1 MNNNSY
7 ILEPEKYLCYKSM
20 VKYERLSNLIND
32 YYKNSD
38 SNQIELYIDV
48 SSFIDQLIKKADQ
61 MQNKI
66 NTGDNLFISAW
77 ILNMCA
83 HYRRFFRTRYSVET
97 TIFLICRDIGNNG
110 SEFRRLINC
119 VEYDRGMASEAWT
132 TIFNYNMDIIND
144 VILYVPNMEIVRTN
158 YDFNSKALYI
168 MNMRQN
174 DDIPAMI
181 ISDDMINLQLCATT
195 PKDVCVLIPSKSGSE
210 DNSAL
215 LGQKDA
221 VSYYISKK
229 RISSAALFESDPY
242 FYIPLMGAMSGCKNR
257 GFKSIYSISQT
268 VSAINKLFSDGLIS
282 PGNPTSVDRVIMLIS
297 SMYPKRAINNK
308 QIVDRFNCLS
318 AAIQSMFFFNNIIG
332 DQMDI
337 NQYGRMI
344 NLYNPAAVKEIVSK
358 VFVNHEIDLNNL

>member
-7 ILEPEKYLCYKSM
+7 MLEPEKYLCYKSM

-132 TIFNYNMDIIND
+132 TIFNYNMDIIKD

-158 YDFNSKALYI
+158 YDFNSKASYI

-174 DDIPAMI
+174 NIPAMI
-181 ISDDMINLQLCATT
+181 ISDDMMNLQLCSTT
-195 PKDVCVLIPSKSGSE
+195 TKDVCVLIPSKSGSE

-268 VSAINKLFSDGLIS
+268 VFAINKLFSDS
-282 PGNPTSVDRVIMLIS
+282 
-297 SMYPKRAINNK
+297 
-308 QIVDRFNCLS
+308 
-318 AAIQSMFFFNNIIG
+318 
-332 DQMDI
+332 
-337 NQYGRMI
+337 
-344 NLYNPAAVKEIVSK
+344 
-358 VFVNHEIDLNNL
+358 